1 MSKGLEIEEKL
12 ETPNNNNFVVVN
24 INEIIKKISSDKRL
38 IPDLLK
44 AENGNNFRAVSE
56 SAILDVVDPVLKE
69 AGIFYTVEIKEQHL
83 EVKEAFG
90 SKGRKLQFIAWLTLR
105 LRFFEA
111 NDDPFYDQQCL
122 FMTEAVG
129 MGIDDNDKAMGKAY
143 TYAVKYALLKLFRLR
158 YGDDPDFEASKALYL
173 EKPKEEKKEEVK
185 PENED
190 KNKKSAK
197 KMQKGEKS
205 SGETPMTEK
214 QRDYILGL
222 MTKHGVKDSE
232 MINIYGYSPETSQ
245 FIPMP
250 KAREMIKWL
259 EEGALPF

>member
-1 MSKGLEIEEKL
+1 MEGRHIIFNQIIKE
-12 ETPNNNNFVVVN
+12 
-24 INEIIKKISSDKRL
+24 INENKKL

-56 SAILDVVDPVLKE
+56 SAILDVIDPVLKE
-69 AGIFYTVEIKEQHL
+69 AGVFYTVEIKDQNL
-83 EVKEAFG
+83 EIKEAYG
-90 SKGRKLQFIAWLTLR
+90 SKGKKLQFIATVVVR
-105 LRFFEA
+105 LAFF
-111 NDDPFYDQQCL
+111 DSHYDYDEIPIKKVLCV
-122 FMTEAVG
+122 TEAVG

-158 YGDDPDFEASKALYL
+158 YGDDADFEASKALYL
-173 EKPKEEKKEEVK
+173 EKPKEEKKEEKV
-185 PENED
+185 PDVQHDE
-190 KNKKSAK
+190 KKSRKVDK
-197 KMQKGEKS
+197 KCKNDTPK
-205 SGETPMTEK
+205 ETPMTEK

-232 MINIYGYSPETSQ
+232 MINIYGYSPETSS